1 MHQLTIN
8 VAFGVGV
15 GFFFGLVLCTSAVLI
30 AAFLL
35 ARRVSAK
42 VQNRDLSADRK
53 TVVDAIA
60 GIVADVLSHPKVVNA
75 LSATIATGINRWIT
89 SPDSQ
94 EAIRQ
99 VYAKAPRSEAV
110 REIGKEV
117 PTYVKSFGLG
127 VVDALTFRGGSGDA
141 NGSSNAK
148 ANTPKK
154 CVEDVDDADAG
165 SMNIEGKGRENA
177 HAKKE

>member
-8 VAFGVGV
+8 VAFVVGV

-35 ARRVSAK
+35 ARRVFAK

-53 TVVDAIA
+53 TAVDVIA
-60 GIVADVLSHPKVVNA
+60 GIVADVLSHPKAVDA

-94 EAIRQ
+94 EAIYQ

-127 VVDALTFRGGSGDA
+127 VVDALAFRGG
-141 NGSSNAK
+141 GSSSAEAK
-148 ANTPKK
+148 NSENSTVHPKK
-154 CVEDVDDADAG
+154 E
-165 SMNIEGKGRENA
+165 
-177 HAKKE
+177 